1 MSHDDGCLWAVP
13 YYIYVWSVMSMQEES
28 HHSYPGRLEE
38 EVISG
43 HIKLW
48 TDQLNEQQNTFLK
61 PDIKS
66 IYMIYEI

>member
-1 MSHDDGCLWAVP
+1 
-13 YYIYVWSVMSMQEES
+13 MSMQEES

>member
-1 MSHDDGCLWAVP
+1 MGSAILYLCMKCHEHARRESSFLPWQAGGGGD
-13 YYIYVWSVMSMQEES
+13 IWS
-28 HHSYPGRLEE
+28 Y
-38 EVISG
+38 
-43 HIKLW
+43 LW